1 MFICAGESETFDFAK
16 PMGIGMID
24 MSINLTK
31 LCLENPPPFLF
42 FVGSAGSY
50 GQHKIFEIVE
60 SKTASN
66 IENSFFNA
74 KAYTPIDN
82 VVSSYGGT
90 NGTSPSVPNLQ
101 RSNSASS
108 LDGSHVS
115 RETVVNSSNYITT
128 DESLSEYYL
137 KNNIGIENMEYFAVI
152 KVAQHFGIPVAGVFI
167 VTNYCN
173 ANAHRDF
180 MDNHKEAMARLTA
193 YINK

>member
-31 LCLENPPPFLF
+31 LCIANPPPFIF

-50 GQHKIFEIVE
+50 GKYKIFDIVE

-74 KAYTPIDN
+74 NAYTPIDN
-82 VVSSYGGT
+82 MVST
-90 NGTSPSVPNLQ
+90 
-101 RSNSASS
+101 A
-108 LDGSHVS
+108 DDVS
-115 RETVVNSSNYITT
+115 RETIVNSSNYITT
-128 DESLSEYYL
+128 DVNLCKRYLSH
-137 KNNIGIENMEYFAVI
+137 NITLENMEYFAVI
-152 KVAQHFGIPVAGVFI
+152 KVAKKFNIPVAGAFI

-173 ANAHRDF
+173 AKAHKDF
-180 MDNHKEAMARLTA
+180 IDNHKEAMDRLTT
-193 YINK
+193 YIKK

>member
-31 LCLENPPPFLF
+31 LCIENPPPFLF

-50 GQHKIFEIVE
+50 GQHKIFDMVE

-82 VVSSYGGT
+82 VVSSSD
-90 NGTSPSVPNLQ
+90 N
-101 RSNSASS
+101 
-108 LDGSHVS
+108 VS

-128 DESLSEYYL
+128 DENLSKHYL

-152 KVAQHFGIPVAGVFI
+152 KVAQHFGIPVAGAFI

-180 MDNHKEAMARLTA
+180 LDNHKEAMERLTA
-193 YINK
+193 YIKK